1 MSRADTKRA
10 RRHLMESRSCRTR
23 EVIFVPDIWAKVM
36 SASSVLFAPAG
47 DDLLNIVDEI
57 RHHYIHDSG
66 LPQRLQL
73 AYIPGEGGWMSFVWV
88 QKRLPWTLYSNG
100 AYWKRPCLNRKSR
113 TGMGQVLSS
122 GSVTKEDTGITKINS
137 FLQGCG
143 WFCR

>member
-1 MSRADTKRA
+1 
-10 RRHLMESRSCRTR
+10 MESRSCRTR